1 MKSDEIAKLAGVSRS
16 TVSRVL
22 NHYTNVPEATRVK
35 VQNVI
40 DQYGYTPNQ
49 AARALAGTANDIIE
63 LVIADID
70 STRDSSLFRGASS
83 PYFLETIYF
92 MINAAKEKGL
102 MVLVNVITNPKDFN
116 KIRVN
121 FQTKM
126 IKAGIIIGFPYGNSD
141 VTNWVAS
148 GYNVIAVDNFTRDE
162 ISIHNAKAINSDNF
176 EGGKMATSYLIS
188 KGHKK
193 IGFIEGDSRLS
204 AIERKNGYL
213 SAMNEAGYPI
223 MPNTMIKANYNEEMA
238 YTETKKLLK
247 SADITA
253 LFCSNDI
260 MAMGAI
266 KAIEEEGLRV
276 PEDISIVGFDNH
288 DFSKFIKHKITS
300 VYIDLE
306 EVAKKCVDSVFE
318 EPPFI
323 KFCIPKISEG
333 TSTKAI

>member
-141 VTNWVAS
+141 VTN
-148 GYNVIAVDNFTRDE
+148 
-162 ISIHNAKAINSDNF
+162 
-176 EGGKMATSYLIS
+176 
-188 KGHKK
+188 
-193 IGFIEGDSRLS
+193 
-204 AIERKNGYL
+204 
-213 SAMNEAGYPI
+213 
-223 MPNTMIKANYNEEMA
+223 
-238 YTETKKLLK
+238 
-247 SADITA
+247 
-253 LFCSNDI
+253 
-260 MAMGAI
+260 
-266 KAIEEEGLRV
+266 
-276 PEDISIVGFDNH
+276 
-288 DFSKFIKHKITS
+288 
-300 VYIDLE
+300 
-306 EVAKKCVDSVFE
+306 
-318 EPPFI
+318 
-323 KFCIPKISEG
+323 
-333 TSTKAI
+333 